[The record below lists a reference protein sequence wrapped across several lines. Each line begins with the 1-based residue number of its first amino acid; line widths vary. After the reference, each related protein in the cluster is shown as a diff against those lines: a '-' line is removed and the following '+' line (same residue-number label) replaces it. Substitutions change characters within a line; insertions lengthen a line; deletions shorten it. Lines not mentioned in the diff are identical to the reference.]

1 MLAVRQLLCS
11 VAELHAVK
19 MGMLRSPT
27 ATVTFRPGGLHAIL
41 RSFHVPARPQTPLA
55 AWGQGLL
62 GRVRDHNRQVQEAAC
77 SALATLEEA
86 AGGVLVPRLPAILDT
101 LAGAVPAYSRRNL
114 RLLYDSLSTLADAV
128 GPALAEVGP
137 CAGSG
142 LHDREFSF

>member
-1 MLAVRQLLCS
+1 MQ
-11 VAELHAVK
+11 
-19 MGMLRSPT
+19 P
-27 ATVTFRPGGLHAIL
+27 F
-41 RSFHVPARPQTPLA
+41 VPAGPFTDMIAR
-55 AWGQGLL
+55 GQGLL

-128 GPALAEVGP
+128 GPALAEVRRPRLAQVQG
-137 CAGSG
+137 CSTAS
-142 LHDREFSF
+142 

>member
-1 MLAVRQLLCS
+1 M
-11 VAELHAVK
+11 
-19 MGMLRSPT
+19 
-27 ATVTFRPGGLHAIL
+27 
-41 RSFHVPARPQTPLA
+41 
-55 AWGQGLL
+55 
-62 GRVRDHNRQVQEAAC
+62 RDHNRQVQEAAC

-128 GPALAEVGP
+128 GPALAEVGA

-142 LHDREFSF
+142 LHCHDLGC

>member
-1 MLAVRQLLCS
+1 M
-11 VAELHAVK
+11 
-19 MGMLRSPT
+19 
-27 ATVTFRPGGLHAIL
+27 
-41 RSFHVPARPQTPLA
+41 PAGPLTPRV

-128 GPALAEVGP
+128 GPALAEVGR
-137 CAGSG
+137 AGLRRVRAAV
-142 LHDREFSF
+142 LHQKIGF